1 MLYMLGWL
9 ECMFGMGL
17 KDDLMFLMD
26 EEVELKKRGYNFGI
40 FIGEGLY
47 VKVKSVYLEKN

>member
-1 MLYMLGWL
+1 MLDWL